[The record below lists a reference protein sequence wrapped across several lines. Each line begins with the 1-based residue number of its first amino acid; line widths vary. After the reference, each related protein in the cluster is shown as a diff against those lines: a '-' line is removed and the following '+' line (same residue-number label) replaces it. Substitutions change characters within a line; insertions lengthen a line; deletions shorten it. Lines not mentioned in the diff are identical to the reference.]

1 MEMLDRVIYNICGKI
16 DDAVAWVENYAI
28 KISEW
33 CWKTRVKTLR
43 KRRKIND
50 SKRRTNSNK

>member
-1 MEMLDRVIYNICGKI
+1 MEMLDRIFYKFFALI

-33 CWKTRVKTLR
+33 CWQTRVKLLNK
-43 KRRKIND
+43 KRRNK
-50 SKRRTNSNK
+50 NSIK

>member
-1 MEMLDRVIYNICGKI
+1 MEMLDRIFYKFFALI

-33 CWKTRVKTLR
+33 CWQTRVKTLR
-43 KRRKIND
+43 KRRKIDD